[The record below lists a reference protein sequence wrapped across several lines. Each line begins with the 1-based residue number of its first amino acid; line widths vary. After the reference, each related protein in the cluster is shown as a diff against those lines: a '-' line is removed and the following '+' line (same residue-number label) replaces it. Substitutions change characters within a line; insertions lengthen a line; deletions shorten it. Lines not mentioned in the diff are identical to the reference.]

1 MAVKKKFPYRS
12 AFVACNGG
20 CHVTEGSSCSYGCIA
35 CGKCVESCKFGAIHL
50 NEHGIAEVAEEKCI
64 ACGRCVRE
72 CPQHIIHLHDCAN
85 TIVVKCSNKDK
96 GKDARTVCSVSC
108 IGCGICEKTCT
119 ASAIHV
125 EDNCAVILASA
136 HHLHKIP
143 FYIHKKRIW
152 QLHQLTARSV
162 FYLILFYRAYF
173 PLFRNSPFFSST
185 TFPSFTA

>member
-50 NEHGIAEVAEEKCI
+50 NEHGIAEVDEEKCI

-96 GKDARTVCSVSC
+96 GKDAKTVCSVSC
-108 IGCGICEKTCT
+108 IGCGICEKNLYCQCDPCRRQLCSDRRSFLLKLRNVCCKMST
-119 ASAIHV
+119 AC
-125 EDNCAVILASA
+125 DL
-136 HHLHKIP
+136 
-143 FYIHKKRIW
+143 
-152 QLHQLTARSV
+152 
-162 FYLILFYRAYF
+162 
-173 PLFRNSPFFSST
+173 
-185 TFPSFTA
+185 

>member
-20 CHVTEGSSCSYGCIA
+20 CHVTEGSSCFYGCIA

-50 NEHGIAEVAEEKCI
+50 NEHGIAEVDEEKCI

-96 GKDARTVCSVSC
+96 GKDAR
-108 IGCGICEKTCT
+108 
-119 ASAIHV
+119 
-125 EDNCAVILASA
+125 
-136 HHLHKIP
+136 
-143 FYIHKKRIW
+143 
-152 QLHQLTARSV
+152 SV